1 MYDMFEDKVEEDT
14 GLTKVTEEGPK
25 SIGRYVKRMLSLKK
39 RIARTEAVLSERK
52 AKLEK
57 IENEILPDLMM
68 EYDTDGWRIPST
80 GEKII
85 LSDVVRASIPTKKG
99 ILKTKG
105 DQKLDLIVKR
115 NRDLEWLKAN
125 GLGSIIKNE
134 INIDVGKDAEHKD
147 DILSALESAGVN
159 IDVDASVDESVHP
172 GTLVSTIK
180 ELLKNGEDVPAD
192 HFNLYIGKTVKIS
205 KK

>member
-134 INIDVGKDAEHKD
+134 ININVGKDQEQKK
-147 DILSALESAGVN
+147 DILNALDKVG
-159 IDVDASVDESVHP
+159 VDASVDESVHP